1 MLTGLNYSH
10 SLGIMHRDI
19 KPGNLI
25 IDNKTNKIKIIDWGL
40 GDFYLPGKKYNVHVA
55 SRYYKAPEL
64 LVDY

>member
-1 MLTGLNYSH
+1 
-10 SLGIMHRDI
+10 MHRDI